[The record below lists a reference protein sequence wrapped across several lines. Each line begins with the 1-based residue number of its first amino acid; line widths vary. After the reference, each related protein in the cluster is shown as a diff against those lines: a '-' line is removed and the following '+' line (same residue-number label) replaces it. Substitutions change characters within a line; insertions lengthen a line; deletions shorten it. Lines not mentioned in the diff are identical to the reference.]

1 LKPSSPA
8 ASCLIVS
15 SEAIIAARIG
25 AALAQSPA
33 TPLLIGLCGAQGSG
47 KSTLAQALAARF
59 PHMVVLSLDDF
70 YLTRAERIAH
80 AEREHPLFVTR
91 GVPGTHDIGLAL
103 ATLDALHRGE
113 PVALPRFDKAIDD
126 RAPKENW
133 PRVTPP
139 YDLILLE
146 GWCVGAVPQGEA
158 ELAAPINALER
169 IEDADGRWR
178 TAVNAALAGA
188 YQELFG
194 RLDLLFLLAAPDWQ
208 TVGLWREEQE
218 ARLREAVGEG
228 PGVMDAAGVAR
239 FIQHYERLTRHILDE
254 MPRRADLVL
263 HLAPDRSCRRIERS
277 NKIRLASKPISAG

>member
-1 LKPSSPA
+1 MSP
-8 ASCLIVS
+8 
-15 SEAIIAARIG
+15 EEIIAARID
-25 AALAQSPA
+25 AALAHRP
-33 TPLLIGLCGAQGSG
+33 TRPLLMGLCGAQGSG

-59 PHMVVLSLDDF
+59 PNMVVLSLDDF
-70 YLTRAERIAH
+70 YLTRAERIGLG
-80 AEREHPLFVTR
+80 EREHPLFVTR

-103 ATLDALHRGE
+103 ATLDALRAGE

-126 RAPKENW
+126 RAPPETW

-146 GWCVGAVPQGEA
+146 GWCVGAVPQTE
-158 ELAAPINALER
+158 EQLAAPVNALER

-178 TAVNAALAGA
+178 RGVNAALAGA

-218 ARLREAVGEG
+218 ACLREAVGEG

-239 FIQHYERLTRHILDE
+239 FVQYYERLTRHILDE

-263 HLAPDRSCRRIERS
+263 HLAPDRSCHRIDHSDEA
-277 NKIRLASKPISAG
+277 RLASKPAPTG